1 MEGGDG
7 VRAEGGDGVRA
18 EGGDGVRVEGG
29 DGVRWRVICLGY
41 YVDSILEFNCL
52 SSRTF

>member
-18 EGGDGVRVEGG
+18 EGGDGVR
-29 DGVRWRVICLGY
+29 WREVMG
-41 YVDSILEFNCL
+41 
-52 SSRTF
+52 